1 MEADQ
6 ADPPAQIH
14 VTTPSVSIQPVPEV
28 NPDAEFGAS
37 LATRWNTWLADF
49 EMFLLASGITDAKH
63 KRALLLYQAG
73 QRVREIFRQIP
84 ETGTD
89 SDYKIAKDK
98 LTEYFEPQKNRR
110 CEVYIFRQAVQEPNE
125 TLDQFHTRL
134 RTLAQTCSFT
144 NVDFEIEQQIITAG
158 TSSRIRKKAL
168 RDPTYDL
175 KAILLDG
182 RRDEQSTFQARDI
195 ESKDKGNE
203 EVNKVNNT
211 AKTCR
216 NCGGMYPH
224 VENCPAKS
232 KQCKSWGKYNHFAE
246 VCRGK
251 PRKFDGPQENQF
263 KRRQNKFK
271 KRIHPVAQVE
281 HDSDSS
287 DENYIYAMTR
297 DKAPKVNVKV
307 CTHSFKATV
316 DTGATINVIDHN
328 TYAKMNKP
336 ELKPANIKAFAY
348 TATKP
353 VQFVGK
359 FEAVIE
365 TRKRVTFATF
375 YVTKTTDSGNLISS
389 QTAQELGLISLHL
402 HKVSSTNDNKLDGIL
417 NKHANVFNGLGKLK
431 DDKIKLNID
440 KEHTPKAQP
449 QRRVPFHIRADIQRA
464 RRTRTTRYYRTCSR
478 KSTNTVGIPYR

>member
-1 MEADQ
+1 M
-6 ADPPAQIH
+6 
-14 VTTPSVSIQPVPEV
+14 
-28 NPDAEFGAS
+28 
-37 LATRWNTWLADF
+37 
-49 EMFLLASGITDAKH
+49 
-63 KRALLLYQAG
+63 
-73 QRVREIFRQIP
+73 
-84 ETGTD
+84 
-89 SDYKIAKDK
+89 
-98 LTEYFEPQKNRR
+98 
-110 CEVYIFRQAVQEPNE
+110 
-125 TLDQFHTRL
+125 
-134 RTLAQTCSFT
+134 
-144 NVDFEIEQQIITAG
+144 
-158 TSSRIRKKAL
+158 
-168 RDPTYDL
+168 
-175 KAILLDG
+175 
-182 RRDEQSTFQARDI
+182 FQARDI

-224 VENCPAKS
+224 VENCPAKN
-232 KQCKSWGKYNHFAE
+232 KQCKWCGTYNHFAK

-251 PRKFDGPQENQF
+251 PMKFDGPQENQF

-287 DENYIYAMTR
+287 DENYICAMTR

-336 ELKPANIKAFAY
+336 ELKPTNIKAFAY
-348 TATKP
+348 TARKP

-365 TRKRVTFATF
+365 TRKRVTVATF

-402 HKVSSTNDNKLDGIL
+402 HKVSSTNDNKLDRIL

-431 DDKIKLNID
+431 GDKIKLNID

-449 QRRVPFHIRADIQRA
+449 QRRIPFHIRADIQRA
-464 RRTRTTRYYRTCSR
+464 LEELEQQDIIKRVPENQPTPWVYPLS
-478 KSTNTVGIPYR
+478 

>member
-1 MEADQ
+1 MVD
-6 ADPPAQIH
+6 
-14 VTTPSVSIQPVPEV
+14 VTS
-28 NPDAEFGAS
+28 
-37 LATRWNTWLADF
+37 
-49 EMFLLASGITDAKH
+49 
-63 KRALLLYQAG
+63 
-73 QRVREIFRQIP
+73 
-84 ETGTD
+84 
-89 SDYKIAKDK
+89 
-98 LTEYFEPQKNRR
+98 
-110 CEVYIFRQAVQEPNE
+110 
-125 TLDQFHTRL
+125 
-134 RTLAQTCSFT
+134 
-144 NVDFEIEQQIITAG
+144 
-158 TSSRIRKKAL
+158 
-168 RDPTYDL
+168 
-175 KAILLDG
+175 
-182 RRDEQSTFQARDI
+182 I

-224 VENCPAKS
+224 VENCPAKN
-232 KQCKSWGKYNHFAE
+232 KQCKSCGKYNHFAK
-246 VCRGK
+246 VCREK
-251 PRKFDGPQENQF
+251 PMKFDGPQENQF

-287 DENYIYAMTR
+287 DENYIYAMTS

-336 ELKPANIKAFAY
+336 ELKPTNIKAFAY
-348 TATKP
+348 TATKS

-365 TRKRVTFATF
+365 TRKRVTVATF

-431 DDKIKLNID
+431 GDKIKLNID

-449 QRRVPFHIRADIQRA
+449 QRRIRFHICADIQRA
-464 RRTRTTRYYRTCSR
+464 LEELEQQDIIEGVPENQPTPWVSPIVAVPKKDGGVRICVDMRLANETIKRVRHPIPTVDDVSFELNGAQYFSKLDLSQAYHQLELDEASRYITTFSTHIGLFRYKRLKYG
-478 KSTNTVGIPYR
+478 TNAAAEIF